1 MKKEDLKKYDG
12 KEGRS
17 AYIAYNGKVYDVTQS
32 KYWKS
37 GTHMLRHKAGE
48 DLTEFL
54 KLAPHGEEVFE
65 KFKEVGVFEEE
76 VVEVSERLEFLRKLY
91 RKYHPHPMLIH
102 FPMGL
107 MYFSAFMYILHFFL
121 KNHNFDLSALYSLIG
136 AFITTIPAAAAGLLS
151 WIINYNKVWNN
162 TFRNKIIFT
171 IIFLLTSFSTII
183 IRIVLGDIMAYGSPL
198 TYLYLLLY
206 IVNLP
211 ILSFVAYNG
220 GKITWP

>member
-1 MKKEDLKKYDG
+1 MKREELKKHDG

-17 AYIAYNGKVYDVTQS
+17 AYIAYNGKIYDVTQS
-32 KYWKS
+32 KYWKN

-54 KLAPHGEEVFE
+54 KLAPHGIEVFE
-65 KFKEVGVFEEE
+65 GFKEVDVLEEE
-76 VVEVSERLEFLRKLY
+76 VSEVSERLEFLRELY
-91 RKYHPHPMLIH
+91 KKYHPHPMLIH

-107 MYFSAFMYILHFFL
+107 MYFSAFMYILHFFF
-121 KNHNFDLSALYSLIG
+121 NNQSFDLAALYSAIG
-136 AFITTIPAAAAGLLS
+136 AFVTTVPAAAAGFFS
-151 WIINYNKVWNN
+151 WVINYNRAWNN
-162 TFRNKIIFT
+162 IFRNKIVFT

-183 IRIVLGDIMAYGSPL
+183 IRIVLGDVMAYDSPL
-198 TYLYLLLY
+198 RYLYLILY
-206 IVNLP
+206 IINLP